1 MIVNQDPRSDR
12 PECELVFFPFQS
24 TAFIATASN
33 GPSAWEVSLVL
44 TLENPYV
51 FVIWLK
57 YNLFYWV
64 FLDCQADFITLSYHP
79 ENFVY
84 AYLFQSTFYTPP
96 TVCLFLR
103 LWNPIG

>member
-12 PECELVFFPFQS
+12 AKCELVFFPFQP
-24 TAFIATASN
+24 TVIIATASN
-33 GPSAWEVSLVL
+33 GPSAREVSRVL
-44 TLENPYV
+44 ILENSYI

-57 YNLFYWV
+57 YNFFYWV
-64 FLDCQADFITLSYHP
+64 FLDCQADFITLSYCP

-96 TVCLFLR
+96 TVNS
-103 LWNPIG
+103 WDSEIP